1 MTPYFAVL
9 SFITI
14 FSAVMFIIDIIGNT
28 QCNSFQ
34 KKNLISICVM
44 IIVICVCEVF
54 SAVLDGAPVKWRF
67 WQITVNFIGFS
78 ISPIINFAS
87 AKSVFPKDNKRFNFF
102 FIVWGA
108 YVLFMLVCI
117 FLGSDHGIF
126 YVDKNNNYYRGK
138 EFFLFVVFYTCGTVF
153 FFIENLFIAIR
164 FWKRTNIVLII
175 NFLFLLFATV
185 VQTINPTIQIFWICN
200 LIVIINYYLFFESL
214 YQLMDVQTYFLNYDF
229 LTKWKTYQK
238 KPAVIVVAEFD
249 NYAKLKMNY
258 TRDEISNVLLNIAK
272 LFNSYYKSYGRCY
285 RIGSEE
291 FCVVI
296 SDTNLDFEK
305 LNKDFFIQLVKY
317 DFGLADMPLVSIGY
331 AKMNP
336 DISLEQALSLA
347 DSKKRTFIKERLSY
361 LY

>member
-1 MTPYFAVL
+1 M
-9 SFITI
+9 
-14 FSAVMFIIDIIGNT
+14 
-28 QCNSFQ
+28 
-34 KKNLISICVM
+34 
-44 IIVICVCEVF
+44 
-54 SAVLDGAPVKWRF
+54 
-67 WQITVNFIGFS
+67 
-78 ISPIINFAS
+78 
-87 AKSVFPKDNKRFNFF
+87 
-102 FIVWGA
+102 
-108 YVLFMLVCI
+108 
-117 FLGSDHGIF
+117 
-126 YVDKNNNYYRGK
+126 
-138 EFFLFVVFYTCGTVF
+138 
-153 FFIENLFIAIR
+153 
-164 FWKRTNIVLII
+164 
-175 NFLFLLFATV
+175 
-185 VQTINPTIQIFWICN
+185 
-200 LIVIINYYLFFESL
+200 
-214 YQLMDVQTYFLNYDF
+214 QTYFLNYDF

-249 NYAKLKMNY
+249 NYSKLKMNY
-258 TRDEISNVLLNIAK
+258 TRDEISKVLLNIAK

-336 DISLEQALSLA
+336 DTSLEQALSLA